1 MTLELSPELEH
12 EIERAARQHGMDAPS
27 FAIDT
32 LRRALDIPDAANA
45 KKETR
50 SFGFLRG
57 QVSGSDAFL
66 EKRHAQAERERMK
79 EQSA

>member
-1 MTLELSPELEH
+1 MTLELSPELETQ
-12 EIERAARQHGMDAPS
+12 IEREAQRRGMDAPS

-32 LRRALDIPDAANA
+32 LRRALDIREAPKE

-66 EKRHAQAERERMK
+66 EERHAQAERERMK
-79 EQSA
+79 EQGA